1 MGGHMKEDK
10 QKIQIDDKVEIF
22 IILDRESQMAIDGIE
37 LGLNRIADA
46 IESLA
51 QAIYD
56 TQKDEK

>member
-1 MGGHMKEDK
+1 MKEDK